1 MDNREKIYGRYINVL
16 ALAVQGVGGEKDNA
30 LKMKAR
36 MEKQNPWLI
45 QYHEDRIR
53 MQQQQQ
59 YEQSQPSRGGG
70 FDWSSVFTAA
80 DQIFKT
86 VKDFSDVAYG
96 MQRARLMADQCVV
109 DYTDDGNQLHLTVTI
124 PRDVRHLLQT
134 VMTEPQ
140 KDAFMETLMDRVYN
154 GLTDDVYG

>member
-1 MDNREKIYGRYINVL
+1 MDNREKLYRKYVNVL
-16 ALAVQGVGGEKDNA
+16 ALSIQGVGGEKDNA
-30 LKMKAR
+30 IRLKER
-36 MEKQNPWLI
+36 MEKQNPWLVA
-45 QYHEDRIR
+45 YHNDILKAQQV
-53 MQQQQQ
+53 QQQQQ
-59 YEQSQPSRGGG
+59 YQQKKGG
-70 FDWSSVFTAA
+70 FDWNSVFTAA

-109 DYTDDGNQLHLTVTI
+109 DYADDGSQVHLTVTI

-154 GLTDDVYG
+154 GLIDDIYG

>member
-1 MDNREKIYGRYINVL
+1 MDNREKIYKRYLNVM
-16 ALAVQGVGGEKDNA
+16 ALAEQGVAGERDNA
-30 LKMKAR
+30 IKLKEK
-36 MEKQNPWLI
+36 MERQNPWLI
-45 QYHEDRIR
+45 RYHHEMLQAQRR
-53 MQQQQQ
+53 QQQPQKK
-59 YEQSQPSRGGG
+59 G
-70 FDWSSVFTAA
+70 FDWGSVFTAA

-109 DYTDDGNQLHLTVTI
+109 DHTDDGHQVHLTVTI
-124 PRDVRHLLQT
+124 PKDVRHLLQT
-134 VMTEPQ
+134 IMTEPQ